1 MSDPTT
7 ESEKRSGGAE
17 VKIKVNVDRDI
28 NIRITVAAAEDAS
41 AQEIE
46 LGRVIAEMNN
56 AIVEKFA
63 NEGRAH

>member
-1 MSDPTT
+1 MSEQTT

-17 VKIKVNVDRDI
+17 VKIKVNVDRVI

-41 AQEIE
+41 EEEIE
-46 LGRVIAEMNN
+46 LGKLIAEMNS
-56 AIVEKFA
+56 AIVEKFE

>member
-28 NIRITVAAAEDAS
+28 NIRITLATAEDAS
-41 AQEIE
+41 KQEIE
-46 LGRVIAEMNN
+46 LGSVIAEMNN
-56 AIVEKFA
+56 AIIEKFV
-63 NEGRAH
+63 NEGCAH